1 MYMNEIFLIGDEIT
15 ADPSYRGKDYKDVVV
30 GYFEHDRLLTLK
42 GGNVLKSKVRKTGK
56 TYKEIQKVLDK
67 IGG

>member
-1 MYMNEIFLIGDEIT
+1 MSEIFLIGDEIT
-15 ADPSYRGKDYKDVVV
+15 ADPDYRGKSYIDVVV

-56 TYKEIQKVLDK
+56 NHKEIQRVLDK
-67 IGG
+67 IGGM